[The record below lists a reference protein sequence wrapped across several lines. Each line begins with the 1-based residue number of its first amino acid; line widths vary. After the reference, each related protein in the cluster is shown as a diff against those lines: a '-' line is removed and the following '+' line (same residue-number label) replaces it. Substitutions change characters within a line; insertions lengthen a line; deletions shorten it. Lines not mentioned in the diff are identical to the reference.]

1 MVKQKF
7 PSRRQIEAA
16 LKRLEGKPASR
27 MLPPDA
33 SPVDRAKFA
42 ICKQFVVFHRE
53 NKVSQRDL
61 AKRVGVD
68 EALMS
73 KILHYHIDEFTTDR
87 LIKFLAVLFPEVRI
101 EIKGTKLKGAA

>member
-1 MVKQKF
+1 MLRQKF

-33 SPVDRAKFA
+33 PPLDRAKFE
-42 ICKQFVVFHRE
+42 ICKHFVIYHRE
-53 NKVSQRDL
+53 HKINQRAL
-61 AKRVGVD
+61 AERVGID

-87 LIKFLAVLFPEVRI
+87 LIKFLAVLFPDLRI
-101 EIKGTKLKGAA
+101 ELKGVA